1 MPAAAG
7 RRDDL
12 TILNGRR
19 VRFGHIQRKN
29 ILNFAFVAACGPLQ
43 THFHG
48 RGRDGKQL
56 PFIFTNSLEHKYKNP
71 IPLMMR
77 RAEAE
82 RIPNRPSPL
91 APEPPGAI

>member
-1 MPAAAG
+1 MPSAAG
-7 RRDDL
+7 LRDDL

-48 RGRDGKQL
+48 RGRKEKRQVQRRFLRKRGAAGGHSL
-56 PFIFTNSLEHKYKNP
+56 PRGELS
-71 IPLMMR
+71 R
-77 RAEAE
+77 
-82 RIPNRPSPL
+82 SD
-91 APEPPGAI
+91 

>member
-1 MPAAAG
+1 LPAAAG

-12 TILNGRR
+12 TILDGRR
-19 VRFGHIQRKN
+19 VRFGHIQRKT

-56 PFIFTNSLEHKYKNP
+56 PFIFTTSLVKGCSRNA
-71 IPLMMR
+71 R
-77 RAEAE
+77 R
-82 RIPNRPSPL
+82 RFWNTNIKIQFR
-91 APEPPGAI
+91 